1 MKFNR
6 EGENMK
12 TNEIIKTLRD
22 IIAGHRE
29 TDGIPTEELILA
41 ANRLQE
47 LEASTL
53 HIIRQAAEAQ
63 DERDE
68 YIKQCDALNVKLEI
82 ALNYSAKFELQR
94 DEARANVQRLKKALD
109 ESDQGLEQLGEKSK
123 TLNTIQDVKDFF
135 FAQSNAP
142 KPVREDKARI
152 VESLAKEI
160 LLRNETI
167 FIDGT
172 IKGFKLCSIGLG
184 IYEIK
189 LNILKT
195 TELLKD

>member
-1 MKFNR
+1 MKLNR
-6 EGENMK
+6 EGEKMK
-12 TNEIIKTLRD
+12 TNETIKALRD
-22 IIAGHRE
+22 IIAR
-29 TDGIPTEELILA
+29 GITAEELILAVA

-68 YIKQCDALNVKLEI
+68 YIKQCDALNDKLEI
-82 ALNYSAKFELQR
+82 ALNNSAKFQSKY
-94 DEARANVQRLKKALD
+94 DEAAANVQRLKKALD
-109 ESDQGLEQLGEKSK
+109 DSDQGLDQLGEKNRN
-123 TLNTIQDVKDFF
+123 LNTIQDIKDFF

-167 FIDGT
+167 YIDGT
-172 IKGFKLCSIGLG
+172 VKGFKLRSIGLG
-184 IYEIK
+184 VYEIK

>member
-6 EGENMK
+6 EGEKMK
-12 TNEIIKTLRD
+12 TNEIIKTLRYFSV
-22 IIAGHRE
+22 GHKE
-29 TDGIPTEELILA
+29 TDGIPTEVLILA

-68 YIKQCDALNVKLEI
+68 YIMQCGDLIDKLEI
-82 ALNYSAKFELQR
+82 ASNNSAKFQSKY
-94 DEARANVQRLKKALD
+94 DEAAANVQRLKKALD
-109 ESDQGLEQLGEKSK
+109 ESDQGLEQLGEKNRN
-123 TLNTIQDVKDFF
+123 LNTIHDIKDFF
-135 FAQSNAP
+135 SAQSNVP

-167 FIDGT
+167 YIDGT
-172 IKGFKLCSIGLG
+172 VNGFKLRSIGLG
-184 IYEIK
+184 VYEIK

>member
-1 MKFNR
+1 
-6 EGENMK
+6 MK

-22 IIAGHRE
+22 IIAGHGE
-29 TDGIPTEELILA
+29 TNGITTEVLILA

-68 YIKQCDALNVKLEI
+68 YIMQNGDLIDKLEI
-82 ALNYSAKFELQR
+82 ALNNSAKFQSKY
-94 DEARANVQRLKKALD
+94 DEAAANVQRLKKALD
-109 ESDQGLEQLGEKSK
+109 DSDQGLDQLGEKNRN
-123 TLNTIQDVKDFF
+123 LNTIQDVKDFF
-135 FAQSNAP
+135 FAQSNLP

-167 FIDGT
+167 YIDGT
-172 IKGFKLCSIGLG
+172 VKGFKLRSIGLG
-184 IYEIK
+184 VYEIK

>member
-6 EGENMK
+6 EGEKMK
-12 TNEIIKTLRD
+12 TNEIIKALRD
-22 IIAGHRE
+22 IIAE
-29 TDGIPTEELILA
+29 GITTEELILAVA

-68 YIKQCDALNVKLEI
+68 YIMQCDALNDKLEI
-82 ALNYSAKFELQR
+82 ALNNSAKLQSKY
-94 DEARANVQRLKKALD
+94 DEAAANVQRLKKSLD
-109 ESDQGLEQLGEKSK
+109 ESDQGLEQLGEKNRN
-123 TLNTIQDVKDFF
+123 LNTIQDVKDFF
-135 FAQSNAP
+135 FAQSNVP

-167 FIDGT
+167 YIDGT
-172 IKGFKLCSIGLG
+172 VKGFKLRSIGLG
-184 IYEIK
+184 VYEIK